1 MWLATSGVSLN
12 SDAVKLDS
20 LLNVYAYNYPY
31 YWLLTLY
38 KLGYVDIVS
47 VFWEMF
53 IIVCV
58 LDVCNN

>member
-31 YWLLTLY
+31 Y
-38 KLGYVDIVS
+38 
-47 VFWEMF
+47 
-53 IIVCV
+53 
-58 LDVCNN
+58 